1 MIVNRLCGLW
11 LTNHDSRSGFGGV
24 YQLEGYVYQLCTSM
38 CTSFE
43 KQKSEQSC
51 GFEQCVPCVP
61 PKFELKF
68 DLKKKEVFFKNCK
81 YNLKK
86 LVHMVHMVH
95 IDLSV

>member
-1 MIVNRLCGLW
+1 MGR
-11 LTNHDSRSGFGGV
+11 DSWFAGRV
-24 YQLEGYVYQLCTSM
+24 YQLDTCVYQLCTKM

-68 DLKKKEVFFKNCK
+68 VLKNKMAILKNCK

-86 LVHMVHMVH
+86 LVHLVHLVH
-95 IDLSV
+95 K